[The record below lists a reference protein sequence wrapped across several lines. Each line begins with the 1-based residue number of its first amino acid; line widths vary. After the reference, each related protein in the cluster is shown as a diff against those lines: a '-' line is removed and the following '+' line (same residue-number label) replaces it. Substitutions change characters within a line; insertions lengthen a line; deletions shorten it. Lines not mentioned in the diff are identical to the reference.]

1 MMPTAVEPK
10 SSAVMDARSFLF
22 VPGNR
27 PDRFGKAL
35 DSGADAVVLDLEDAV
50 APDLKGSARE
60 AIGAAWP
67 ALTDVQRARLLVRIN
82 SYGTPWFGDDLRLL
96 ESLSGLGAV
105 MLPKAEKR
113 QPIDALVAACP
124 ALPVLPLIE
133 SAEGI
138 AQLDTLASAPN
149 VVRLGLGHLDL
160 QADLGMAC
168 GEDEVELA
176 PVRLALVLA
185 SRRAGLAPPVD
196 GVTAK
201 LNDDVVLERD
211 TQRSR
216 RFGFGAK
223 LCIHP
228 SQVPGIHAALSP
240 TDAEYAWS
248 SRVLAAQA
256 SAGSGVFSMDGKMVD
271 APVILLAKQIL
282 KRRRANE
289 PGQSGFRS
297 SHIVRDPR

>member
-1 MMPTAVEPK
+1 MTLDTVDPNACAVI
-10 SSAVMDARSFLF
+10 DARSFLF

-50 APDLKGSARE
+50 ALDLKGSARE
-60 AIGAAWP
+60 AIVAAWP
-67 ALTDVQRARLLVRIN
+67 AFTDTQRARLLVRMN
-82 SYGTPWFGDDLRLL
+82 SADTPWFKDDLRLL

-105 MLPKAEKR
+105 MLPKAENC
-113 QPIDALVAACP
+113 QQIEALGAACP
-124 ALPVLPLIE
+124 GLPVLPLIE

-176 PVRLALVLA
+176 PVRLALVVA
-185 SRRAGLAPPVD
+185 SRRAGLTSPVD

-201 LNDDVVLERD
+201 LNDDVALERD

-223 LCIHP
+223 LSIHP
-228 SQVPGIHAALSP
+228 SQIPGIHAALSP
-240 TDAEYAWS
+240 TEAECEWS

-256 SAGSGVFSMDGKMVD
+256 SAGTGVFSMDGKMVD
-271 APVILLAKQIL
+271 APVILLANQIL
-282 KRRRANE
+282 KRRRAIE
-289 PGQSGFRS
+289 SGKSDF
-297 SHIVRDPR
+297 